1 MLTEKEQRDLVER
14 LVQEKREL
22 EARIEDLERSANS
35 AREIAR
41 FVMLETGTNA
51 IRFEFTRTAYG
62 LTLIICAPQDEVRI
76 SKEAFA
82 LLNPAIASVLG
93 IDINGEPQPIGA
105 TG

>member
-1 MLTEKEQRDLVER
+1 MLTENEQREMLER
-14 LVQEKREL
+14 IAKENSEL
-22 EARIEDLERSANS
+22 RARIEDLERSANS

-51 IRFEFTRTAYG
+51 IRFEFTRTAYR
-62 LTLIICAPQDEVRI
+62 LTLIICAPQDEMRI

-82 LLNPAIASVLG
+82 MLNPAIASVLG

>member
-1 MLTEKEQRDLVER
+1 MLTENEQREMIQR
-14 LVQEKREL
+14 LVQEKQEL
-22 EARIEDLERSANS
+22 TARIEDLERSANS

-41 FVMLETGTNA
+41 YVMEETRTNA

-62 LTLIICAPQDEVRI
+62 LMLIICAPQDEMRI

-82 LLNPAIASVLG
+82 MLNPAIASVLG

>member
-1 MLTEKEQRDLVER
+1 MLTENEQREIIQR

-41 FVMLETGTNA
+41 FVMEDTRTSA

-62 LTLIICAPQDEVRI
+62 LQLIICAPQDEMRI
-76 SKEAFA
+76 AKEAFA

-93 IDINGEPQPIGA
+93 IDINGEPELIGA